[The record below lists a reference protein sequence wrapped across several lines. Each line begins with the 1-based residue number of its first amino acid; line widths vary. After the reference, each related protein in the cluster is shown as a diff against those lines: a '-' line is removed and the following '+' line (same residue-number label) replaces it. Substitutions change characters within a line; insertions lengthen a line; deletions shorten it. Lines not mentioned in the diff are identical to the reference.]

1 MTERDYRRDAIRLSF
16 IIVAGSSEFRDPAF
30 PDYDAVFQGE
40 SRLQALDFWVRYPDY
55 LGDEM
60 LSQHAQAPDPGKL
73 GIVRKIFDDEEPSL
87 RRLPMLR
94 KYFGAYE
101 PLDTSLGI
109 LKSRGLVLPR
119 SKASTAGTTSHDFL
133 VGEFAR
139 EKHAEMLR
147 AFPTLDWYRARAELV
162 VEVAHGRGGF
172 ELKKRQHAQKEYHE
186 AQAGDLIPTIA
197 LRVQKRLAMMEEQ
210 L

>member
-1 MTERDYRRDAIRLSF
+1 MTERDYRRDAIRLFF
-16 IIVAGSSEFRDPAF
+16 IIVAGSTEFRDSAF

-60 LSQHAQAPDPGKL
+60 LSQHEQSSDPAKL
-73 GIVRKIFDDEEPSL
+73 ATVRKIFDDDEPSL

-119 SKASTAGTTSHDFL
+119 SKASVAGTASHDFL
-133 VGEFAR
+133 VGGFAR
-139 EKHAEMLR
+139 QKHSDILR

-162 VEVAHGRGGF
+162 VQIARGRGGF

-186 AQAGDLIPTIA
+186 AQSGDLIPTIA
-197 LRVQKRLAMMEEQ
+197 LRVQKRLVMMEEQ